1 MNFNI
6 MPQYLCYAK
15 FGHHPKHKPAQLVSP
30 FIRLLTT
37 VLAIALL
44 LGCGSEYQES
54 SPTSTGNPNTNYTS
68 RLYTTPARQPAHAN
82 DLANYHLILSPTTIE
97 LGEHLPS
104 HVRYQ
109 VNVPIT
115 DITTYYTFNLCK
127 VNPKTHAIISSTCI
141 SPFYDDHGPLILNLH
156 TLKTIKDPLEKVGL
170 ILEAGLQLT
179 FDTYGLITENPAKV
193 ATAAG
198 IGTLGTIA
206 AHQALTSAKLWSYKE
221 LLTFT
226 RSPEFKSL
234 GLNSVKLKHNPGVVL
249 RAILKTGVW
258 KKDPFLAQAAF
269 NTASR
274 LAAKTGV
281 HLITT
286 FSLGVIIATTAT
298 LISAQLIPEHLKQQ
312 LNAVARDLA
321 KSGHD
326 YSNQLISQE
335 VQKQLANT
343 NTVNPQLM
351 KFAIRWNE
359 QTLFTASSST
369 PSPSKLDIAH
379 QALIPALGYFL
390 KSLERPYII
399 PIKKYCL
406 PAAATS
412 AESPAMQQS
421 YSFGRLSTTP
431 TTPTL
436 DCVNI

>member
-6 MPQYLCYAK
+6 MPQYLCDD
-15 FGHHPKHKPAQLVSP
+15 QLTSP
-30 FIRLLTT
+30 FIRLLTS
-37 VLAIALL
+37 VLAIGLL
-44 LGCGSEYQES
+44 FGCGSEYQES
-54 SPTSTGNPNTNYTS
+54 SATTTGNPNTNY
-68 RLYTTPARQPAHAN
+68 RLYSTPERQPAQAN

-127 VNPKTHAIISSTCI
+127 VNPQTHAIISSTCI

-226 RSPEFKSL
+226 RSSEFKSL

-249 RAILKTGVW
+249 KAILKTGLW
-258 KKDPFLAQAAF
+258 KKDPFLAQAAL

-274 LAAKTGV
+274 IAARTGA

-298 LISAQLIPEHLKQQ
+298 LISTQLIPEHLRQH

-351 KFAIRWNE
+351 QFAIRWNE
-359 QTLFTASSST
+359 QTLFTESSST
-369 PSPSKLDIAH
+369 PNPSKLDITH

-406 PAAATS
+406 PATATTS

-421 YSFGRLSTTP
+421 YSFGKLSTTP